1 MCFFLAPIGVA
12 LGATAGTAAAT
23 ATGAAAVSLALSAAT
38 TAMSFVQQSEQAR
51 SQKNYQKKMVD
62 MEKQKFEA
70 DALSVRQ
77 TEAIQNESNALERA
91 KVQREAQK
99 AQATIRTGAGEA
111 GVSGISVDS
120 LINDYAAQE
129 AAIYQQGNRQQELN
143 AMQTNRQLQAMAM
156 GTSYNANRIQEPIS
170 RPSALAA
177 ALNIGAAGMS
187 AYSQYRSQI
196 PAGSAGQPRFMR

>member
-23 ATGAAAVSLALSAAT
+23 AAGAAAVSLALTAAT
-38 TAMSFVQQSEQAR
+38 TAMTYVQQEKQAKT
-51 SQKNYQKKMVD
+51 QKGYQKKMVS
-62 MEKQKFEA
+62 MEQQKFEA
-70 DALSVRQ
+70 DALAVRQ
-77 TEAIQNESNALERA
+77 TEAIQNESDALERA
-91 KVQREAQK
+91 KVQKEAQK

-111 GVSGISVDS
+111 GISGISVDS

-177 ALNIGAAGMS
+177 ALNIGAAGMG

-196 PAGSAGQPRFMR
+196 PYGSAGQPRFMR